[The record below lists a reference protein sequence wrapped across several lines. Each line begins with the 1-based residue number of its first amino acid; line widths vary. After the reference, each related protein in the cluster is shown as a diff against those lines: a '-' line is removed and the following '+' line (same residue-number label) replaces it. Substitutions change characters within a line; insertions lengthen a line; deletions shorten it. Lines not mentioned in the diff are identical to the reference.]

1 MRVDTGYINSTKG
14 TASEKERS
22 LVTYI
27 PSVSGTLGDTG
38 LYRHTTE
45 PVLVFG
51 LITVPFVV
59 GGIKPGK
66 KHNNSVQSV
75 IRSRVYL
82 VRVLLLPAV

>member
-14 TASEKERS
+14 MASKKECS

-59 GGIKPGK
+59 GGINPGK
-66 KHNNSVQSV
+66 NIIILSK
-75 IRSRVYL
+75 
-82 VRVLLLPAV
+82 A